1 MTTGIILYPT
11 QAGFD
16 RENTALATGSA
27 MPKLA
32 KVVVGD
38 GVPNASPGTATA
50 LTNKRGEAQSGSIVR
65 LSPSA
70 ISGNAGISPV
80 GAITITEIGIELEDG
95 TLYAYGAMMAP
106 TGFFKGDGVGLD
118 LQFVLSRENL
128 DSIEIAVSLLDL
140 AAMAEQ
146 IKNMA
151 LAGFAGEASPIVAG
165 MISPLQNAVR
175 LTWEDG
181 IQRFEMELFASGFS
195 LRNTP
200 PITVSGARAGDDSI
214 DVSNATVPLAG
225 DFVLFDAANSEQVRI
240 DESLELGRRLTQTPL
255 LHTYPTSATLSHT
268 NWVISPGEAVCP
280 AGSVYFPRRLRLT
293 EGDVHRVYIRAL
305 TAAGAPQL
313 SWRAD
318 GGEFAAALLVTQ
330 RGIDATWTDYGF
342 DVPAGEY
349 FWLRVL
355 TPENTRVQSIVAC
368 NTLHDVRVLTA
379 PMLIGDAAV
388 PDQPVTISMSAS
400 SRLAGGSIARF
411 DIVRDGALTS
421 HVATSGAANVA
432 MTFAGEVGEIRQF
445 IVTAVDDLGNR
456 STPTLHTVTLA
467 DNITPPAP
475 SITSPTA
482 GATGVGLTPQLS
494 ASAFVVAGATHAS
507 TDWEVRAADGQT
519 VVWQSPNNTSQLTS
533 ITVPANTLSANT
545 GYQAWVRYRT
555 STGAVTA
562 WGSAG
567 FTTLAVPAAMA
578 GEMSWTTP
586 GSYTWTVPDGV
597 TSASALVVDGSGGTV
612 AFGSV
617 SVEGSG
623 GVVTLLSSAHA
634 LPLTSSSGFSLTLPT
649 SAGSYGVSSGVAAY
663 HNDMPLTPGAQIT
676 VNVPGPDGAVRVI
689 WGAGRSFPNNAASAG
704 TQIGIVLVAEG
715 GGAGQW
721 QRVDGNFN
729 PVNYPFGGAFFNSHP
744 TYAGIVD
751 QTIDG
756 QAMVRVPKYYLKTGA
771 VPSGAYAGKRYWMIS
786 DQPAPGF
793 AVHPAF
799 MNYGAEV
806 AQYWVGKYQGTND
819 GGTKLGSVAGLT
831 PLVSIDFPTMQTR
844 ATNRNT
850 GGVTGFGLWNIYQL
864 SAIQTLALVEM
875 GGSDSQTLIG
885 QGHVSGSSALTTDNA
900 TVAQATWRGIVGLW
914 GNVWQMVDGLQ
925 TDASSKYKIWD
936 KNGNKTYQTTSLTAP
951 TSGNYPVTMATA
963 TGTDYD
969 LATVFAPET
978 TNATAGNGTYGDYFY
993 QSANCVA
1000 YHGGGWGNGALA
1012 GLFCLDVGSAAS
1024 SSHPSVGGR
1033 LAKV

>member
-16 RENTALATGSA
+16 RENAALATGAA

-38 GVPNASPGTATA
+38 GVPTPNPSAATA
-50 LTNKRGEAQSGSIVR
+50 LTNQRADAVSGSIVR

-80 GAITITEIGIELEDG
+80 GAINITEIGLVLEDG
-95 TLYAYGAMMAP
+95 TLYAYGAMMP
-106 TGFFKGDGVGLD
+106 PSGFLKGDGIGLD

-128 DSIEIAVSLLDL
+128 DTVEIAVSLLDL

-146 IKNMA
+146 IKAMA
-151 LAGFAGEASPIVAG
+151 LNSVISESGPFVAG
-165 MISPLQNAVR
+165 MISPLQTAVR

-181 IQRFEMELFASGFS
+181 IQRFEMELFAPGFS

-214 DVSNATVPLAG
+214 DVSNASVPLTG

-255 LHTYPTSATLSHT
+255 QHTYPASATLSHT
-268 NWVISPGEAVCP
+268 NWVVSAGEATCP
-280 AGSVYFPRRLRLT
+280 AGGVYFPRRLRLT

-313 SWRAD
+313 AWRAD
-318 GGEFAAALLVTQ
+318 GGEFATALLVTQ

-355 TPENTRVQSIVAC
+355 TPQSTRVQSIVAC

-379 PMLIGDAAV
+379 PTLIGDAAV
-388 PDQPVTISMSAS
+388 PGQPVTISMSAQ
-400 SRLAGGSIARF
+400 SRLVGGSIVRF

-421 HVATSGAANVA
+421 HNATSNAANVA
-432 MTFAGEVGEIRQF
+432 MTFAGEVGETKPF

-456 STPTLHTVTLA
+456 STPTLHTIALA

-494 ASAFVVAGATHAS
+494 ASAFVVAGASHAN
-507 TDWEVRAADGQT
+507 TDWQIRAADGQT
-519 VVWQSPNNTSQLTS
+519 VVWQSLNNTSQLTS
-533 ITVPANTLSANT
+533 ITVPAHTLSANA

-567 FTTLAVPAAMA
+567 FTTLAVPAALA

-597 TSASALVVDGSGGTV
+597 TSASALVVDGSGGDV
-612 AFGSV
+612 GFGALTITAGPTTS
-617 SVEGSG
+617 
-623 GVVTLLSSAHA
+623 HA
-634 LPLTSSSGFSLTLPT
+634 DATLTSSNGFSLTAPT
-649 SAGSYGVSSGVAAY
+649 SSGSYGISSGVAAY
-663 HNDMPLTPGAQIT
+663 DNDMPLTPGAQIT

-689 WGAGRSFPNNAASAG
+689 WGTGRSFPNNAASAG

-744 TYAGIVD
+744 TYAGVVA

-756 QAMVRVPKYYLKTGA
+756 QAMMKVPKYYLKTGA
-771 VPSGAYAGKRYWMIS
+771 VPSGTYAGKRYWMIS
-786 DQPAPGF
+786 DQPVSGF
-793 AVHPAF
+793 VVHPAF
-799 MNYGAEV
+799 MNAGAEI
-806 AQYWVGKYQGTND
+806 AQYWVGKYQGTSD
-819 GGTKLGSVAGLT
+819 GGTKLGSAAGVT
-831 PLVSIDFPTMQTR
+831 PLVSIDFQTMQAR
-844 ATNRNT
+844 ATARNT

-864 SAIQTLALVEM
+864 SAIQTLALIEM
-875 GGSDSQTLIG
+875 GGADSQALIG
-885 QGHVSGSSALTTDNA
+885 QGHVNGSGVLATDNA

-914 GNVWQMVDGLQ
+914 GNVSQMVDGLQ

-951 TSGNYPVTMATA
+951 ANGYLVTMATA

-969 LATVFAPET
+969 LATVFAAET
-978 TNATAGNGTYGDYFY
+978 ATMDAGNGTYGDYLY
-993 QSANCVA
+993 QNPSCVA
-1000 YHGGGWGNGALA
+1000 YHGGHWSGGADA
-1012 GLFCLDVGSAAS
+1012 GLFCLSVGAAAS
-1024 SSHPSVGGR
+1024 TSTTYIGGR